1 MQISGGGEHQI
12 RRYSMFDSLVNIAT
26 VHRLPGSLAQMLQR
40 AYIAGGQARW
50 FSQAWASQ
58 SPPSSQ
64 F

>member
-1 MQISGGGEHQI
+1 
-12 RRYSMFDSLVNIAT
+12 MFDSLVNIAT